1 MSTELKFLLSWKP
14 IPLYWGVLWKLTPYT
29 IYDSN
34 LNELYLNDNNS
45 STNTKNILLTLRE
58 ELTSHLI

>member
-1 MSTELKFLLSWKP
+1 MSTELK
-14 IPLYWGVLWKLTPYT
+14 VLWKLTPYT

-58 ELTSHLI
+58 ELTSLLI

>member
-1 MSTELKFLLSWKP
+1 MSTELK
-14 IPLYWGVLWKLTPYT
+14 VLWKLTPYT

-45 STNTKNILLTLRE
+45 TNTKNILLTLRE
-58 ELTSHLI
+58 ELTSLLI